1 MSNSWNEFCDG
12 AGRFFDKLSS
22 EAVRL
27 TDAAGMQI
35 KLENVKNRLEKEY
48 AVLGKLT
55 YAKLNGGS
63 DNAEKI
69 EASLSR
75 IAELRKTEKEIER
88 DIKEAKAERTRR
100 RKQIR
105 LLRMLNNIIFLG
117 RETSEEY
124 CFTDRS

>member
-1 MSNSWNEFCDG
+1 MYDLGDNDMSNSWNEFCDG

-48 AVLGKLT
+48 ATLGKLT

-88 DIKEAKAERTRR
+88 DIKEAKTEKDAQKEAD
-100 RKQIR
+100 KA
-105 LLRMLNNIIFLG
+105 LK
-117 RETSEEY
+117 
-124 CFTDRS
+124 

>member
-35 KLENVKNRLEKEY
+35 KLENIKNRLEKEY
-48 AVLGKLT
+48 ATLGKLT
-55 YAKLNGGS
+55 YAKLSGGS

-75 IAELRKTEKEIER
+75 IAELRNTEKEIER
-88 DIKEAKAERTRR
+88 DIKEAKAE
-100 RKQIR
+100 KEAQK
-105 LLRMLNNIIFLG
+105 
-117 RETSEEY
+117 EA
-124 CFTDRS
+124 DKAVK

>member
-1 MSNSWNEFCDG
+1 MSNSWNELCDG

-48 AVLGKLT
+48 ATLGKLT

-88 DIKEAKAERTRR
+88 DIKEAKAE
-100 RKQIR
+100 KDAQK
-105 LLRMLNNIIFLG
+105 
-117 RETSEEY
+117 EA
-124 CFTDRS
+124 DKAVK

>member
-48 AVLGKLT
+48 ATLGKLT

-69 EASLSR
+69 EASLSS

-88 DIKEAKAERTRR
+88 DIKEAKAE
-100 RKQIR
+100 KDAQK
-105 LLRMLNNIIFLG
+105 
-117 RETSEEY
+117 EA
-124 CFTDRS
+124 DKAVK

>member
-27 TDAAGMQI
+27 TDAASMQI
-35 KLENVKNRLEKEY
+35 KLENVRNRLEKEY

-75 IAELRKTEKEIER
+75 IGELRRQEKEIER
-88 DIKEAKAERTRR
+88 DIEEAKAE
-100 RKQIR
+100 KEAQK
-105 LLRMLNNIIFLG
+105 
-117 RETSEEY
+117 EA
-124 CFTDRS
+124 DRAAKNAK

>member
-1 MSNSWNEFCDG
+1 MSTSWNEFCDG
-12 AGRFFDKLSS
+12 AGRFIDKLSQ
-22 EAVRL
+22 EAVHIG
-27 TDAAGMQI
+27 DVAGMHLQLQNC
-35 KLENVKNRLEKEY
+35 KSKLEKEY

-88 DIKEAKAERTRR
+88 DIKEAKAE
-100 RKQIR
+100 KDAQK
-105 LLRMLNNIIFLG
+105 
-117 RETSEEY
+117 EA
-124 CFTDRS
+124 DKAAKDAK

>member
-48 AVLGKLT
+48 ATLGKMT
-55 YAKLNGGS
+55 YAKLSGGS
-63 DNAEKI
+63 DNAEQI

-88 DIKEAKAERTRR
+88 DIKEAKAE
-100 RKQIR
+100 KDAQK
-105 LLRMLNNIIFLG
+105 
-117 RETSEEY
+117 EA
-124 CFTDRS
+124 DKAVK

>member
-1 MSNSWNEFCDG
+1 MSKSWNEFCDG
-12 AGRFFDKLSS
+12 AGRFFDKLST

-35 KLENVKNRLEKEY
+35 KLENIKNRLEKEY

-88 DIKEAKAERTRR
+88 DIQEAKAEKET
-100 RKQIR
+100 
-105 LLRMLNNIIFLG
+105 NNTTTPIQGSLF
-117 RETSEEY
+117 
-124 CFTDRS
+124 

>member
-12 AGRFFDKLSS
+12 AGRLLDKLSN

-27 TDAAGMQI
+27 TDAASTQI
-35 KLENVKNRLEKEY
+35 KLENCRNRLEKEY

-69 EASLSR
+69 DASLGR
-75 IAELRKTEKEIER
+75 IAELRAQEKELER
-88 DIKEAKAERTRR
+88 DIAEAKAEREAQ
-100 RKQIR
+100 K
-105 LLRMLNNIIFLG
+105 
-117 RETSEEY
+117 EA
-124 CFTDRS
+124 DKAAKDAK

>member
-48 AVLGKLT
+48 ATLGKLT

-88 DIKEAKAERTRR
+88 DIKEAKAE
-100 RKQIR
+100 KDAQK
-105 LLRMLNNIIFLG
+105 
-117 RETSEEY
+117 EA
-124 CFTDRS
+124 DKAAKDAK

>member
-1 MSNSWNEFCDG
+1 MSNSWNEFCAG
-12 AGRFFDKLSS
+12 AGRFFDKLAG

-35 KLENVKNRLEKEY
+35 RLENIRSRLEKEY
-48 AVLGKLT
+48 ATLGKLT

-63 DNAEKI
+63 DNAEQI

-88 DIKEAKAERTRR
+88 DIKEAKAE
-100 RKQIR
+100 KPAAKKPAAKKAAKASGFVIYQVSDELPYY
-105 LLRMLNNIIFLG
+105 LL
-117 RETSEEY
+117 
-124 CFTDRS
+124 

>member
-1 MSNSWNEFCDG
+1 MSKTWNEFCDG
-12 AGRFFDKLSS
+12 AGKFLDKLAG

-27 TDAAGMQI
+27 TDAASMQI
-35 KLENVKNRLEKEY
+35 KLENIKNRLEKEY

-75 IAELRKTEKEIER
+75 IAELRKTDKEIER
-88 DIKEAKAERTRR
+88 DIEAAKAE
-100 RKQIR
+100 KDAQK
-105 LLRMLNNIIFLG
+105 
-117 RETSEEY
+117 EA
-124 CFTDRS
+124 DKAAKDAK